1 MVSFWRLA
9 VASPLP
15 TAPSQPSLF
24 FFHTLDY
31 TLDASTM
38 RIRLQRIGWTDIF
51 NGMWLPIKFFIAL
64 VKQVVSGKR
73 PVLKGSIEQV
83 YVNAYSPEQ
92 LQRGSRCD
100 LEVFVKATVLN
111 VSDFPT
117 TTRSFGL
124 TVHDADGMHESEYLG
139 EADKWRMELGNPI
152 QDRFG
157 HVIGTKYE
165 RMSDLGADT
174 ATAPL
179 TLGVQR
185 EGWLRFKIVN
195 ANPRTVERG
204 MFRLTAVD
212 SFGTKHEIAP
222 PSHPLL
228 GSGVLSKYLHDQAG

>member
-1 MVSFWRLA
+1 
-9 VASPLP
+9 
-15 TAPSQPSLF
+15 
-24 FFHTLDY
+24 
-31 TLDASTM
+31 M
-38 RIRLQRIGWTDIF
+38 RIRVQRIGWTDIF
-51 NGMWLPIKFFIAL
+51 SGMWLPVKFFIAVL
-64 VKQVVSGKR
+64 KQVVAEKR

-83 YVNAYSPEQ
+83 YMKAYLPEQ
-92 LQRGSRCD
+92 LLGGSRCD

-124 TVHDADGMHESEYLG
+124 TVRDAYGMHESEYLG
-139 EADKWRMELGNPI
+139 EADKWRMESGNPI

-157 HVIGTKYE
+157 QVIGSKYE
-165 RMSDLGADT
+165 QMSDLGADT
-174 ATAPL
+174 GTAPL

-212 SFGTKHEIAP
+212 SFGTKHEIASRSQP
-222 PSHPLL
+222 PL
-228 GSGVLSKYLHDQAG
+228 GSGVVSKYLHD